1 MIVFFFF
8 FGVCLIVVDFDSL
21 QKRVN
26 SVQKRANSAQRK

>member
-1 MIVFFFF
+1 MIVFFF